1 MRLAFTHVCGRVY
14 KQFVYHLK
22 IASTMKRILCVVE
35 TIQSTGIRQKLRTS
49 SQTRDEFELL
59 LAQRHQIDILQIS
72 LLNNSINR
80 IEHLAWRRADPQ
92 NHHFSSIRTLH
103 YCWPGRVRWRVSSG
117 AQFFVPQGR
126 SYLGQ
131 LRACSSS
138 ADWDVVLVRS
148 RFCVVLLPLS
158 TKYVN
163 SCDQFLRLYSG
174 VELLLVTVSPRG

>member
-80 IEHLAWRRADPQ
+80 IEHLVWRRAYPQ
-92 NHHFSSIRTLH
+92 NHHFSSIEH
-103 YCWPGRVRWRVSSG
+103 FIIADQVGSGGGSRV
-117 AQFFVPQGR
+117 ALNF
-126 SYLGQ
+126 
-131 LRACSSS
+131 
-138 ADWDVVLVRS
+138 
-148 RFCVVLLPLS
+148 LS
-158 TKYVN
+158 PKE
-163 SCDQFLRLYSG
+163 DHI
-174 VELLLVTVSPRG
+174 